1 MPPHHDHYTPLMCF
15 YETQHPIQQEAQSSA
30 PHSSP
35 LLPNALPQDLK
46 VPPAKSDHSSIL
58 AHAPSTLVGES
69 NPNPSPEL
77 QPVCPGAQG
86 RNLLE
91 DFWVQQPESNSLF
104 PVIIPLATDLDVVA
118 LPSF

>member
-1 MPPHHDHYTPLMCF
+1 MCF

-35 LLPNALPQDLK
+35 LLPNALPQDVK

-58 AHAPSTLVGES
+58 AHAPSTLGES
-69 NPNPSPEL
+69 NLNPSPEL
-77 QPVCPGAQG
+77 QAVCPGAQG

-91 DFWVQQPESNSLF
+91 GFWVQQPESNSCHRLGRGGTSLL
-104 PVIIPLATDLDVVA
+104 LATEAKHLRIT
-118 LPSF
+118 